1 MKANLCEGGSSPSP
15 STAVRS
21 ETYAFEHLFKTC
33 FYKEGR
39 EERRNVGRRE
49 RKRKKEREKR
59 KREKERVN
67 SLRAVAP
74 PSFLLG
80 QCRIVL
86 LT

>member
-15 STAVRS
+15 FIAVRS
-21 ETYAFEHLFKTC
+21 KIYATEHLFKTC
-33 FYKEGR
+33 FYKEER

-67 SLRAVAP
+67 SFRAVAP
-74 PSFLLG
+74 RPSSWDSA
-80 QCRIVL
+80 VL
-86 LT
+86 YC